1 MGKSSKDKG
10 NAWELEVAKLLEENF
25 DGKFS
30 RTPRSGAMFGGE
42 NAENAEGER
51 QDVVEILTGDIIT
64 PKDFPFTIEA
74 KHYDDFKFSH
84 MLSGENKDLDQ
95 WIESAEKDAELAKR
109 LPMIIAKFSYIGAY
123 VVFDYKIIKTD
134 DGICPST
141 YFVNHMIYRR
151 KWMMISLDEF
161 INTKNIIVDM
171 ARLKLRRGG

>member
-10 NAWELEVAKLLEENF
+10 TAWELEVAKILEENF
-25 DGKFS
+25 EGKFS

-84 MLSGENKDLDQ
+84 MLNGENKDLDG
-95 WIESAEKDAELAKR
+95 WIEAAEKDAELAKR
-109 LPMIIAKFSYIGAY
+109 LPMIIAKFSYIGSY
-123 VVFDYKIIKTD
+123 VVFDYRIIKTD

-151 KWMMISLDEF
+151 KWMMISLEEF
-161 INTKNIIVDM
+161 LNTKNIVVDM
-171 ARLKLRRGG
+171 ARVRLRNL